1 MARSSIRVEA
11 KTLAALHAIS
21 RDEHRPIGQ
30 IVTDLV
36 ERYQREKFWR
46 DMHEGFSRL
55 KADPQAWTEY
65 QAEVALWDSIA
76 GETLANE
83 PPYYS
88 PEEEEELRAENRRS
102 SSG

>member
-1 MARSSIRVEA
+1 MAGSSIRVEE
-11 KTLAALHAIS
+11 KTIAALRVIAK
-21 RDEHRPIGQ
+21 DEHRPIGQ
-30 IVTDLV
+30 IVTELV
-36 ERYQREKFWR
+36 ERYRREKFWR

-55 KADPQAWTEY
+55 RADPQAWAEY

-88 PEEEEELRAENRRS
+88 PEEEEELRAGDASTTLR
-102 SSG
+102 

>member
-1 MARSSIRVEA
+1 MASSSIRVEE
-11 KTLAALHAIS
+11 KTIAALRVIA

-46 DMHEGFSRL
+46 DMHDAFSRL
-55 KADPQAWTEY
+55 KADPQAWADY
-65 QAEVALWDSIA
+65 QSEVALWDSIA

-88 PEEEEELRAENRRS
+88 PEEEERLRAADASATPR
-102 SSG
+102 

>member
-1 MARSSIRVEA
+1 MASLSIRVEA
-11 KTLAALHAIS
+11 KTLAALRVIS
-21 RDEHRPIGQ
+21 KDEHRPISQ

-36 ERYQREKFWR
+36 ERYRREKFWR

-55 KADPQAWTEY
+55 KADPVAWQEY

-83 PPYYS
+83 PPYYTA
-88 PEEEEELRAENRRS
+88 EEEAEIDAGYRRAL
-102 SSG
+102 GG